1 MAEDFVECRTRDSDE
16 IQRQD
21 HGIAVQQG
29 VAFEQC
35 QGKRKAS
42 DAEIA
47 SEDVVASDV
56 VAPRRN
62 KQRVL
67 LLPSRGVTM
76 RMRHLVNDIEALLP
90 HAKKDSK
97 LDSKSNL
104 HILNEL
110 AELNNCNNTL
120 YFEARK
126 AEDLYLWASKTPNG
140 PSAKMHVQNI
150 HTMDELKM
158 TGNCLKGSR
167 PLLSFDKAFDQRPH
181 WALLKEMFTQDST
194 TNQALH
200 RPRRFLLHRRQQDL
214 VPQLSDHRKGP
225 GCGDRQEGEEGRGA
239 HTRRDWATHGS
250 DPIRIF
256 EGSFGGATVYE
267 NPEYIS
273 PNAVRHN
280 VRRKKG
286 DEYRDR
292 TAAQHNLKAKR
303 QKLQDERKVDELSRD
318 KVFA

>member
-1 MAEDFVECRTRDSDE
+1 MASLFNKAS
-16 IQRQD
+16 
-21 HGIAVQQG
+21 HSSNAK
-29 VAFEQC
+29 
-35 QGKRKAS
+35 GKRKAS

-181 WALLKEMFTQDST
+181 WALLKEMFTQVGSRSPSLICCSKLTFSARCLGCQGQHEESSLSST
-194 TNQALH
+194 TSFRSPSLTIKSGSATI
-200 RPRRFLLHRRQQDL
+200 RSSRR
-214 VPQLSDHRKGP
+214 
-225 GCGDRQEGEEGRGA
+225 
-239 HTRRDWATHGS
+239 TRVW
-250 DPIRIF
+250 
-256 EGSFGGATVYE
+256 
-267 NPEYIS
+267 
-273 PNAVRHN
+273 
-280 VRRKKG
+280 
-286 DEYRDR
+286 
-292 TAAQHNLKAKR
+292 
-303 QKLQDERKVDELSRD
+303 
-318 KVFA
+318 